1 MAEFE
6 SLGFDIHCIDALYIK
21 PRLAAIYLLRAGD
34 EVAIIETGTYH
45 SVANVLATLQA
56 LDIDRAQVKYVIP
69 THVHLDHAGGAGE
82 MMRQFVDASLIIHP
96 RGAAHMIDPGRLV
109 EGTIGVYGAERF
121 ERLYGSIEPIPQ
133 ERIIIAEDED
143 RYRLAE
149 RELIFIDTPG
159 HARHHFCIFDA
170 LSSGVFTGDTFGISY
185 DAMKALP
192 RGLLPTTPPTQFDPP
207 ALRRSIARI
216 MEFRPERLYLTHYGE
231 FLDPA
236 AQLASFDQWI
246 DEYVDACGE
255 GDGMAPDFAENL
267 ERDLL
272 QRVMNGLGAG
282 ADESLQRVIG
292 HDIHLNAQGLAYW
305 RKTSARRADARG

>member
-1 MAEFE
+1 MAEFD

-21 PRLAAIYLLRAGD
+21 PRVAAIYLLRAGD

-56 LDIDRAQVKYVIP
+56 LDIDRAQVRYVIP

-82 MMRQFVDASLIIHP
+82 MMRQFANASLIIHP
-96 RGAAHMIDPGRLV
+96 RGAAHMIDPSRLI
-109 EGTIGVYGAERF
+109 EGTIGVYGTERF

-133 ERIIIAEDED
+133 ERIIIAEDQASF
-143 RYRLAE
+143 RLAQ

-159 HARHHFCIFDA
+159 HARHHFCIVDA
-170 LSSGVFTGDTFGISY
+170 QSSGVFTGDTFGISY
-185 DAMKALP
+185 DAMKTLP

-207 ALRRSIARI
+207 ALRSSIARI

-246 DEYVDACGE
+246 DEYVDACGA
-255 GDGMAPDFAENL
+255 GDSLAPDFAENL
-267 ERDLL
+267 EHDLL

-282 ADESLQRVIG
+282 ADESLKRIIG
-292 HDIHLNAQGLAYW
+292 HDIRLNAQGLAYW
-305 RKTSARRADARG
+305 RNDSARRADARG